1 MSEVS
6 RGRDSEEVGYW
17 QDEGLP
23 PKSVSHS
30 HTLEQEIFNRQ
41 ELESWILMLS
51 EMVAFRLRKE
61 KLESRV
67 SSLYLR
73 GSVAVFSREKNFQS
87 PTADPQRIYERN
99 LLILESFRLKNYSV
113 RSLGVSASGLVV
125 AQEFYLFESDQ
136 KRNSLLAAV
145 DKINQR
151 LGDWSIYPAAIDRV
165 KN

>member
-1 MSEVS
+1 
-6 RGRDSEEVGYW
+6 
-17 QDEGLP
+17 
-23 PKSVSHS
+23 
-30 HTLEQEIFNRQ
+30 
-41 ELESWILMLS
+41 
-51 EMVAFRLRKE
+51 MVAFRLRKE

-73 GSVAVFSREKNFQS
+73 DRVATLSREKNFQS

-99 LLILESFRLKNYSV
+99 LLILESFRLKNYFV

-125 AQEFYLFESDQ
+125 AQEFYLFQSDQ